1 MTMTEIVDTQEQAT
15 PGGAAPSAGGV
26 TEPGA
31 FSRNAASD
39 ALAFPRGAAS
49 DALAFLSDIQ
59 VEVAVE
65 LGRADLSIGEV
76 MRLAPGSVVHINRML
91 GDPVDLIIRDRLIAR
106 GEVVVVD
113 EKFGLRITEIVSR
126 STTQ

>member
-1 MTMTEIVDTQEQAT
+1 MTEAVETQAQTT
-15 PGGAAPSAGGV
+15 PGVAAPSAGGA
-26 TEPGA
+26 TEPG
-31 FSRNAASD
+31 
-39 ALAFPRGAAS
+39 AFPRGAAS

>member
-1 MTMTEIVDTQEQAT
+1 MTMAEAVETQEQMT
-15 PGGAAPSAGGV
+15 PGVAAPSAGGA

-31 FSRNAASD
+31 FPRGAASD

>member
-1 MTMTEIVDTQEQAT
+1 MTETVDTQEQAT

-26 TEPGA
+26 TDPGA
-31 FSRNAASD
+31 FSRN
-39 ALAFPRGAAS
+39 AAS